1 MRDIERFES
10 LRHCKWV
17 DEVIENAPWVID
29 QAFMD
34 QHKIDYVA
42 HDNIPY
48 TSGQLKDVYDF
59 VKNQGRFLPT
69 RRTEGISTSD
79 IITRIV
85 RDYDEYL
92 RRNLARGVSPRDLN
106 IGFFKE
112 KRLQVAQSVQ
122 EIKEEIKSELAELKD
137 EWLEI
142 YRTWE
147 TKSGHYIKGFA
158 SLFKHGPDL
167 VVCRVNINT

>member
-59 VKNQGRFLPT
+59 VKNQGKTFDCLLDRSSRKVSLFF
-69 RRTEGISTSD
+69 SQ
-79 IITRIV
+79 
-85 RDYDEYL
+85 YL
-92 RRNLARGVSPRDLN
+92 LTLN
-106 IGFFKE
+106 GFF
-112 KRLQVAQSVQ
+112 SF
-122 EIKEEIKSELAELKD
+122 
-137 EWLEI
+137 
-142 YRTWE
+142 Y
-147 TKSGHYIKGFA
+147 
-158 SLFKHGPDL
+158 
-167 VVCRVNINT
+167 